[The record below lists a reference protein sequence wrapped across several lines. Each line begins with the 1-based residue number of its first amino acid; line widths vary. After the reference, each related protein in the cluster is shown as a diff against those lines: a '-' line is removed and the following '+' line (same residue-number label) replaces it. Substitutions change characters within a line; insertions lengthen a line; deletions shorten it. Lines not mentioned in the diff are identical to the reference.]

1 MTKSFTGRRTINEK
15 KYKTKKSHNNSENT
29 TEEMKKILEDSQS
42 DINVSRQQ
50 MGMNTMQPQMP
61 MNMDM
66 MQQQMPM
73 NMGMNM
79 MQPQMPMNMGMNMMQ
94 PQMPMNNMMQP
105 QMPMTSAGE
114 IDPLMVNTIAP
125 VNMNQNSMMQQH
137 QLLSGAQMAQNVNVM
152 SEQRPMMPM
161 MQPQMSMMQPQMP
174 MMQQQMPMMGHES
187 LNINAIKNLSGL
199 NTMKM
204 I

>member
-1 MTKSFTGRRTINEK
+1 MTKSFTGRRIINEK
-15 KYKTKKSHNNSENT
+15 KYKTKKSRNDSENT

-50 MGMNTMQPQMP
+50 MGMNTMHQNMMQPQMP
-61 MNMDM
+61 NMNMG
-66 MQQQMPM
+66 M
-73 NMGMNM
+73 NIGMNM
-79 MQPQMPMNMGMNMMQ
+79 MQPQMPNMNMGMT
-94 PQMPMNNMMQP
+94 MMQP

-114 IDPLMVNTIAP
+114 IDPLMVNTLAP
-125 VNMNQNSMMQQH
+125 VNMNQNSMMHQQ

-152 SEQRPMMPM
+152 SEQQPM
-161 MQPQMSMMQPQMP
+161 MQQQMPMNMMQQQMP
-174 MMQQQMPMMGHES
+174 MNMMQQQMPMNMMQQQMPMMGRES